1 MTSTLDGEPRT
12 PHDREGPGAD
22 RGDAGPPTVAG
33 AIPGVP
39 TGPLGPTGRGDRID
53 AIDTLRGV
61 ALLGIFVMNIPIF
74 AFTGTAFFNPPAGGG
89 FEGPDYFTW
98 LVSHLLFDMKMM
110 AIFSMLFGAGVALMA
125 ERMESTNR
133 KPAAVHYR
141 RMLWLLA
148 IGMVH
153 AYLIWF
159 GDILVAYALVGMMV
173 YPLRRLRIKWL
184 LLLAGLLLPVA
195 MVFSGLQQLLFET
208 MRSAEEGGWA
218 DAWQDTSIMFYP
230 TEASL
235 ADENE
240 AALGGF
246 FNRALSHAPS
256 VIFMQTWVF
265 ATWALWRVS
274 ALMLLGMAL
283 HKSGVFK
290 AARSTRFYAIMLVMG
305 VALGGGLVGA
315 GVLVNRA
322 NDYDPVAFFGVV
334 GWFNYLGSVGVA
346 LAWVALVMLLCKS
359 GAIAWLRHAL
369 ASVGRMA
376 FTNYLSQSL
385 VGAFIFYGWGLGY
398 FGQFSRIEL
407 VPIVLGVW
415 VFQLIA
421 SPLWLSKFR
430 FGPMEWVWRSLTYW
444 KPAPMLR
451 THATG
456 TDPA

>member
-1 MTSTLDGEPRT
+1 MSQ
-12 PHDREGPGAD
+12 
-22 RGDAGPPTVAG
+22 
-33 AIPGVP
+33 VP
-39 TGPLGPTGRGDRID
+39 GPLGPTTQADRID

-89 FEGPDYFTW
+89 FEGLDYLTW

-125 ERMESTNR
+125 ERLDATGRN
-133 KPAAVHYR
+133 PAAVHYR

-159 GDILVAYALVGMMV
+159 GDILVTYALIGMMV
-173 YPLRRLRIKWL
+173 YPLRKLRTKWL
-184 LLLAGLLLPVA
+184 LLIAGLLFPVGMA
-195 MVFSGLQQLLFET
+195 LSGLQQLLFET
-208 MRSAEEGGWA
+208 MRSAESGGMA
-218 DAWQDTSIMFYP
+218 DAWKEMSIMFYP

-235 ADENE
+235 ADESE

-265 ATWALWRVS
+265 ATFVIWRVS

-283 HKSGVFK
+283 HKAGVFR
-290 AARSTRFYAIMLVMG
+290 AARSTRFYAIMLAAG
-305 VALGGGLVGA
+305 ATGGGGLVGA
-315 GVLVNRA
+315 GVLINHA
-322 NDYDPVAFFGVV
+322 NDFDPVAFFGVV

-346 LAWVALVMLLCKS
+346 LAWVALVMLLCRS
-359 GAIAWLRHAL
+359 GAMAWLRHAL

-385 VGAFIFYGWGLGY
+385 IGAFIFYGWGLGY
-398 FGQFSRIEL
+398 FGQFSRAEL
-407 VPIVLGVW
+407 VPIILGVW
-415 VFQLIA
+415 TFQLIL
-421 SPLWLSKFR
+421 SPLWLSRFR
-430 FGPMEWVWRSLTYW
+430 FGPMEWLWRSLTYW
-444 KPAPMLR
+444 KLEPLR
-451 THATG
+451 RA
-456 TDPA
+456 A